1 MTISVGQLVAIGII
15 AAWAGIEG
23 IIDEF
28 QIHRPLVACT
38 LIGLVLGNVKTAI
51 VLGGTLELMV
61 LGWMNIGAAI
71 SPDSA
76 LASIIAAILV
86 ISSKQD
92 IGTGIAIAVP
102 IAAAGQV
109 LTILVRTISIG
120 IQHKADEY
128 ASTGNLRGIDICHLS
143 ALALQAL
150 RVAVPSLLVA
160 MVSADKVKAALEL
173 IPEFITKGLQ
183 ISGGFIV
190 VVGYAMVMNMMGVK
204 YLMSF
209 FFLGFVIAAF
219 TNFNLVAIGIVGV
232 ALAIIYIQLNPKYHV
247 SGISKEDIDDL

>member
-1 MTISVGQLVAIGII
+1 MTISVGQFVAIGII
-15 AAWAGIEG
+15 AAMAGMEG
-23 IIDEF
+23 ILDEF

-38 LIGLVLGNVKTAI
+38 LIGLVLGDVKTAI
-51 VLGGTLELMV
+51 ILGGTLELMV

-71 SPDSA
+71 SPDAA
-76 LASIIAAILV
+76 LASIIATMLV

-92 IGTGIAIAVP
+92 IGAGIAIAIP
-102 IAAAGQV
+102 IAVAGEI

-120 IQHKADEY
+120 IQHKADKY

-160 MVSADKVKAALEL
+160 MVSADKVKAILDF

-219 TNFNLVAIGIVGV
+219 TNFNLVAIGIVGL
-232 ALAIIYIQLNPKYHV
+232 ALAIIYIQLNPKYHF
-247 SGISKEDIDDL
+247 SGNSKEDIDDL